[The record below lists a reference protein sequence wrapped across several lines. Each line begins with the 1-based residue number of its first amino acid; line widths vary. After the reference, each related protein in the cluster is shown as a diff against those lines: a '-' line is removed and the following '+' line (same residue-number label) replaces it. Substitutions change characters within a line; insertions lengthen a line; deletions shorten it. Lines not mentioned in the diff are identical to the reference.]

1 MPPVEKVTWIDDTH
15 VACEQYQIVQ
25 DAMDSSDVWM
35 RQKRQYAFSIYDVQ
49 GQKVLNTNEA
59 NFGYDTDTI
68 GMQMI
73 YPEKSG
79 EKVPEI
85 LGWLRS
91 DLYFIDGETGN
102 IEDMISFQSDIVS
115 VQRCSDNDSF
125 VFAGLSD
132 GTIVK
137 VSVGET
143 ISKYQAYKVDNELYD
158 LQRKELLAA
167 IYLKIQK

>member
-1 MPPVEKVTWIDDTH
+1 MTWIDDTH

-85 LGWLRS
+85 L
-91 DLYFIDGETGN
+91 
-102 IEDMISFQSDIVS
+102 
-115 VQRCSDNDSF
+115 
-125 VFAGLSD
+125 
-132 GTIVK
+132 
-137 VSVGET
+137 VG
-143 ISKYQAYKVDNELYD
+143 
-158 LQRKELLAA
+158 
-167 IYLKIQK
+167 

>member
-1 MPPVEKVTWIDDTH
+1 M
-15 VACEQYQIVQ
+15 
-25 DAMDSSDVWM
+25 
-35 RQKRQYAFSIYDVQ
+35 
-49 GQKVLNTNEA
+49 NTNEA

-73 YPEKSG
+73 YPEK
-79 EKVPEI
+79 VPEI

-91 DLYFIDGETGN
+91 DLYFIAGETGN

-158 LQRKELLAA
+158 FSYVKDRKMLLFTERCV
-167 IYLKIQK
+167 